1 VDLLDP
7 PIDAVLLDAGGVLVL
22 PDPEVLRRG
31 LTPFGLHPSDEIC
44 ARAHYASMAEVD
56 RLGAADWPLV
66 DRVFARVAGVAE
78 EDVDAVLPI
87 VEDLYLNQPFVP
99 VPGAA
104 EALLDLQ
111 AAGMALAIVSN
122 ASGTM
127 ERQLADHRICSVDGG
142 EAARVRVVV
151 DSSVVGIEKPDP
163 RIFHIALEALEVQ
176 PEHALYVGDTV
187 HFDVHGARA
196 AGMRCVHVDPLGRC
210 PATDHLHA
218 ATLGDLAR
226 ALRAA

>member
-22 PDPEVLRRG
+22 PDPEALRKG
-31 LTPFGLHPSDEIC
+31 MAPFGLSPGDEVC
-44 ARAHYASMAEVD
+44 ARAHYESMAEVD
-56 RLGAADWPLV
+56 RIGATDWPVV
-66 DRVFARVAGVAE
+66 DRVFARAAGVEE
-78 EDVDAVLPI
+78 EDVDAVLPV
-87 VEDLYLNQPFVP
+87 VEDLYLNHPFVP

-111 AAGMALAIVSN
+111 AGGFALAIVSN
-122 ASGTM
+122 ATGTV

-142 EAARVRVVV
+142 EAARVGVVV

-163 RIFHIALEALEVQ
+163 GIFHIALEALGVP
-176 PEHALYVGDTV
+176 PEQALYVGDTV

-196 AGMRCVHVDPLGRC
+196 AGMRCVHIDPLGRC
-210 PATDHLHA
+210 PATDHPHA
-218 ATLGDLAR
+218 AALHDLAQV
-226 ALRAA
+226 LRAA